1 MLLQMPIF
9 IALYQLFSSTIELR
23 QAPWMLWITDLS
35 LPDEIDIGG
44 FPLHLLPLLMATA
57 MFFQM
62 RMTIKDPKQA
72 ALLYIMPPVMVF
84 IMWDFSSGLVL
95 YWTVFNVLQI
105 GQQYLTNHL
114 RKSKAVT
121 EPHARFSDGT

>member
-9 IALYQLFSSTIELR
+9 IALYELFSSTIELR

-44 FPLHLLPLLMATA
+44 FPLHVLPLLMATA
-57 MFFQM
+57 MFFQS
-62 RMTIKDPKQA
+62 RMTMKDPKQA
-72 ALLYIMPPVMVF
+72 ALVYIMPPVMVF

-114 RKSKAVT
+114 RQKKAGDGGLSSL
-121 EPHARFSDGT
+121 SDGT